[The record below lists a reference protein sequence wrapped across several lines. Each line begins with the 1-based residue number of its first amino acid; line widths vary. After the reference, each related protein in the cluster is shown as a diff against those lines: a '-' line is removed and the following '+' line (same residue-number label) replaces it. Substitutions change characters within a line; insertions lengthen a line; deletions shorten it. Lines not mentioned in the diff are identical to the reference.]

1 MAPRMNIDG
10 ITPNTLDWTCKVQ
23 IVDMSR
29 PRLSL
34 EKKTR
39 FQNLILEDEQVKV
52 SVPSYG
58 RIIHKF
64 YWVLDKEALIEHVEP
79 DNQLEKPLLPPT
91 NLHTAT
97 FASIANMNPTPN
109 AEIDIIGVVLRC
121 GPSKYAG
128 RTQNRC
134 REVTIANDQRNQ
146 FLLTL
151 WDDFGEIEGTE
162 LEAQMENGKEFPII
176 LGRNIGVSGYQ
187 GLSLQTRFNSTIH
200 INPTYPQALQLI
212 SWAKT
217 NKNVLSGNVSANFA
231 GSSTTVIMNPV
242 HRQVISIAEIK
253 SAASVG
259 VFCIEPEI
267 KQFDC
272 AKCQRKTTL
281 VPRCT
286 FQIDLIDG
294 SGSTTAF
301 ISGDHAEK
309 LLSMKAEDIF
319 YTTCVKNQLLCVD
332 QTQQMLSNRLFYIQ
346 LRKSSWISSP
356 VTQSSLTILSYTEKE
371 HVSLPSS
378 SERGIKRAKSLDANE
393 VEMKATFVES
403 ESSSNAISI
412 EPPTPIKK
420 L

>member
-1 MAPRMNIDG
+1 M
-10 ITPNTLDWTCKVQ
+10 TP
-23 IVDMSR
+23 
-29 PRLSL
+29 
-34 EKKTR
+34 
-39 FQNLILEDEQVKV
+39 
-52 SVPSYG
+52 
-58 RIIHKF
+58 
-64 YWVLDKEALIEHVEP
+64 A
-79 DNQLEKPLLPPT
+79 
-91 NLHTAT
+91 
-97 FASIANMNPTPN
+97 PN

-128 RTQNRC
+128 RTKNRC
-134 REVTIANDQRNQ
+134 REVTIADDQRNQ

-187 GLSLQTRFNSTIH
+187 GLSLQTRFNSTIR

-253 SAASVG
+253 LAASAEMSISDDLQK
-259 VFCIEPEI
+259 FCVLECSGCKQKKRTKDR

-281 VPRCT
+281 VPQCT

-294 SGSTTAF
+294 NGSTTAF
-301 ISGDHAEK
+301 ISGDPAEK

-332 QTQQMLSNRLFYIQ
+332 QTQQILSNRLFYIQ
-346 LRKSSWISSP
+346 LRKLSWTSSP
-356 VTQSSLTILSYTEKE
+356 VTQSSLTSLSYTEKE

-378 SERGIKRAKSLDANE
+378 SERSIKKAKSLDANE
-393 VEMKATFVES
+393 VEMKATFVKS
-403 ESSSNAISI
+403 ESSSNDISI

>member
-1 MAPRMNIDG
+1 M
-10 ITPNTLDWTCKVQ
+10 T
-23 IVDMSR
+23 
-29 PRLSL
+29 
-34 EKKTR
+34 
-39 FQNLILEDEQVKV
+39 
-52 SVPSYG
+52 
-58 RIIHKF
+58 
-64 YWVLDKEALIEHVEP
+64 
-79 DNQLEKPLLPPT
+79 
-91 NLHTAT
+91 
-97 FASIANMNPTPN
+97 PTPK

-134 REVTIANDQRNQ
+134 REVTIADDQRNQ

-162 LEAQMENGKEFPII
+162 LKAQMENGKEFPII
-176 LGRNIGVSGYQ
+176 LGKNIGVSGYQ
-187 GLSLQTRFNSTIH
+187 GLSLQTRFNSTIR

-231 GSSTTVIMNPV
+231 GSSTTVIVNPV

-259 VFCIEPEI
+259 VFCIEAEMSI
-267 KQFDC
+267 SDDLQKFCVLECSGCKQKKCTKDRKQFDC

-301 ISGDHAEK
+301 ISGDPAEK

-332 QTQQMLSNRLFYIQ
+332 QTQQMLSNKLFYIQ
-346 LRKSSWISSP
+346 LRKSSWTSSP

-378 SERGIKRAKSLDANE
+378 SKRSIKKAKPLDANE